1 MSKANKEQLIL
12 GLDLGPT
19 SIGWALIR
27 QRFNKSLTDEP
38 VYCEGSE
45 IVDIGV
51 RIFEAGKEAFDTAK
65 ESSRCETRRIA
76 RGIRRRFRRLKHR
89 KELLRNL
96 FNSLGIK
103 TDNFEKDALD
113 PYILR
118 AKGLDHPLTAT
129 EFARC
134 LCQMCNHRGFKSNRK
149 EGTKEKE
156 NSNMLEGAHELVR
169 SMEKAKARTV
179 GEYFGRLRMVDD
191 HANVR
196 NKTDNYNCLV
206 LRELLEKEFE
216 ELWKAQAQLHAK
228 DTYWK
233 KTFSQETKDQIH
245 WTIFYQRPM
254 YWRKDVIGYC
264 ELEPD
269 QRRAPRADRRAQE
282 FRILQELNNLA
293 WIDEE
298 SGTEVQLRS
307 KPVLW
312 KRLYDKLLSSKEA
325 SFEQIRKLF
334 DFKETVAFNLEKVGR
349 DKLKGMETDAILAGN
364 KLFGKSWRTKSDEE
378 KNEIVRIIIERPLD
392 NLLEKNMATPKKKN
406 SQQTKSNANSNIE
419 QTMSDD
425 EFIGYAKDKWSVSQE
440 VAEKLCENPLPTGYG
455 RLSVKALEKLIPALR
470 NRKVYMANDES
481 DSALHEAGYIR
492 RDEKQRPGSDTIPM
506 ITQWTSNPVVNRVAA
521 ETRRVFNDIVKVY
534 GKPDVVRIELLRE
547 VKLNKVQ
554 RKEANLKQADNTK
567 ARAEAK
573 KALEE
578 KGIKPTYDAILRYR
592 LWQQQNHVC
601 VYSGEPISFVQLFSG
616 EVDIDHILPIS
627 RSMDDSQ
634 MNKVVCFSSENRA
647 KGQNTP
653 VEWLKD
659 GNPEKF
665 NQVVSRVREFPYKK
679 RIRFTQTELDN
690 DFTHKQENDAKYASR
705 YISQMIEQTYPNDGK
720 RYVFATKGTYTSL
733 ARHQWG
739 LDSVLNNQEEFL
751 SNSMGPSE
759 KNRND
764 HRHHAVDA
772 LVIALIDG
780 RLLNFMGSLFSQKN
794 KKRNQTFG
802 IPWASFRQDVA
813 GEIDGIVVSHR
824 PKLRTRGSLHN
835 DSNYGPVFF
844 PDHKHTRNEEQ
855 YVIRKP
861 LISLSQKEV
870 ANIRDNHIRR
880 MVQERLEKAL
890 IKVGYSRKVKKSKK
904 GQEGESE
911 KFDID
916 PKKFT
921 AIMKET
927 FGGENVLRFR
937 PGDITSTPINK
948 VRILVNS
955 KASVPIRDE
964 KNNGKNV
971 VYVQPG
977 NTHHIEVFERID
989 EKGNVIR
996 ELQFYSALDVNRTM
1010 SKRRRLIAQK
1020 RKELQKQGLDAEMFK
1035 KRFTQEKTRIIKQYP
1050 IFVHKY
1056 PEYPDAKFLFSI
1068 GWRESFI
1075 VKKDGKE
1082 RIVKFDT
1089 SASTE
1094 KTLFFKDNRDASKEK
1109 PFKLSVNNILKK
1121 ITVDRLG
1128 QIQESHE

>member
-1 MSKANKEQLIL
+1 MTTANKDNLIL

-27 QRFNKSLTDEP
+27 QRFNQPLKDEP

-65 ESSRCETRRIA
+65 ESSRCEVRRIA
-76 RGIRRRFRRLKHR
+76 RGIRRRFRRLGHR

-96 FNSLGIK
+96 LLSLGIK
-103 TDNFEKDALD
+103 TESFENDGLD

-118 AKGLDHPLTAT
+118 AKGLDQPLTVT

-156 NSNMLEGAHELVR
+156 NSNMLAGAHELENR
-169 SMEKAKARTV
+169 MKETNARTI
-179 GEYFGRLRMVDD
+179 GEFFGRLRMADD

-206 LRELLEKEFE
+206 LRDLLEQEFE
-216 ELWKAQAQLHAK
+216 ILWDAQAQFHAN
-228 DTYWK
+228 DAYWK
-233 KTFSQETKDQIH
+233 ETFSQDVKKQIH

-312 KRLYDKLLSSKEA
+312 KRLYDKLLSSKET
-325 SFEQIRKLF
+325 SFDQIRKLF
-334 DFKETVAFNLEKVGR
+334 GFIETVAFNLEKVGR
-349 DKLKGMETDAILAGN
+349 KALKGMETDAILSGKN
-364 KLFGKSWRTKSDEE
+364 YFGKDWRTKSDET
-378 KNEIVRIIIERPLD
+378 KNEIVQIIIERPLAVLGE
-392 NLLEKNMATPKKKN
+392 NTAATPK
-406 SQQTKSNANSNIE
+406 NSNLE

-425 EFIGYAKDKWSVSQE
+425 QFIKYAMENWGVSQE

-492 RDEKQRPGSDTIPM
+492 RDKKQRPGSDTIPV

-521 ETRRVFNDIVKVY
+521 ETRRVFNDIVKAY

-554 RKEANLKQADNTK
+554 RTEANRKQADNTK

-578 KGIKPTYDAILRYR
+578 NGIKPTSEAILRYR

-601 VYSGEPISFVQLFSG
+601 IYSGAPISFAQLFSG
-616 EVDIDHILPIS
+616 EVDVDHILPIS

-647 KGQNTP
+647 KGQQTP

-659 GNPEKF
+659 GNPVKF
-665 NQVVSRVREFPYKK
+665 DQVVSRARIFPYSK
-679 RIRFTQTELDN
+679 RIRFTQTELDD

-720 RYVFATKGTYTSL
+720 RYVFATKGSYTSL
-733 ARHQWG
+733 ARHSWG
-739 LDSVLNNQEEFL
+739 LDSVLNNQEAFL
-751 SNSMGPSE
+751 SNSMTPSE

-780 RLLNFMGSLFSQKN
+780 RLLNFIGRLFSQTD
-794 KKRNQTFG
+794 KKYNQSFG
-802 IPWASFRQDVA
+802 MPWTSFRQDAA
-813 GEIDGIVVSHR
+813 GKINGIVVSHR

-835 DSNYGPVFF
+835 DSNYGPVYYNNGE
-844 PDHKHTRNEEQ
+844 RNEEL

-861 LISLSQKEV
+861 LVALTQKEV
-870 ANIRDNHIRR
+870 ENIRDPHIRR
-880 MVQERLEKAL
+880 MVKERLEEAL
-890 IKVGYSRKVKKSKK
+890 IKAGYSRKVKKNKK
-904 GQEGESE
+904 GEQEESG
-911 KFDID
+911 KYDIE

-921 AIMKET
+921 EIMKAT
-927 FGGENVLRFR
+927 FGGDNALRFR
-937 PGDITSTPINK
+937 PEDKTSTPINK
-948 VRILVNS
+948 VRILVNN
-955 KASVPIRDE
+955 KATVSIRDE
-964 KNNGKNV
+964 KNNGKNT

-977 NTHHIEVFERID
+977 NTHHIEVFERVD
-989 EKGNVIR
+989 EKGETKR
-996 ELQFYSALDVNRTM
+996 ELVFYSALDVNRTM
-1010 SKRRRLIAQK
+1010 AARRRLIAQK
-1020 RKELQKQGLDAEMFK
+1020 KKELQKQGMDAETFK
-1035 KRFTQEKTRIIKQYP
+1035 KTFAQYKAQIIKQYP
-1050 IFVHKY
+1050 VIRRVHPKY
-1056 PEYPDAKFLFSI
+1056 PNAEFLFSM
-1068 GWRESFI
+1068 GARESFI
-1075 VKKDGKE
+1075 VKRDGKE
-1082 RIVKFDT
+1082 TIVKFVT

-1094 KTLFFKDNRDASKEK
+1094 QTLFFKDNRDASKEK
-1109 PFKLSVNNILKK
+1109 SFKVSVNNILKK
-1121 ITVDRLG
+1121 ITVNRLG
-1128 QIQESHE
+1128 QIRESHK